1 MLPSMT
7 TDTRGRDL
15 AARMGLAPIGT
26 RRIEMLLAGMVSL
39 FGLLFAATT
48 LPAIAAEWPQL
59 APALSLMVAVAVYG
73 SIAVGALAA
82 LLHQWTRPVFCAIGI
97 IYLGALA
104 LWPLSTGGDYTG
116 QTTPWLFALAGVPCA
131 LVVVA
136 ARWPVSVGYV
146 LVVSVSIAAERLM
159 PSGGAATVSTALLD
173 ASSAVEVGVALLL
186 VVNAVRRAARD
197 VDSAQGAA
205 LSRYADA
212 QIDEATESER
222 VRTDALVHDSVLTTF
237 LSAAGAHTA
246 EAQALAARMAVHTMG
261 VLSRATVASS
271 VGPKVALGELLGRIR
286 ADAGDVADNF
296 GFEAQ
301 QVRDHFVPENVA
313 DAIVSAAVQAMT
325 NSVKHAGGPDV
336 PRSVLIK
343 GGSDGAVCVH
353 VADEGRGFD
362 PSKVA
367 SERLGL
373 RVSIIER
380 MSRVSGAV
388 DLHTALGE
396 GTEFILSWPASATA
410 PSITDVDD
418 RSVLA

>member
-1 MLPSMT
+1 MT

-15 AARMGLAPIGT
+15 AAKMGLAPIGS

-48 LPAIAAEWPQL
+48 IPELVEDWPL
-59 APALSLMVAVAVYG
+59 LNPGVTLMIAVAVYG
-73 SIAVGALAA
+73 AIAVASLAA
-82 LLHQWTRPVFCAIGI
+82 LLHQWTRPVFGGVGI
-97 IYLGALA
+97 VYLGALA
-104 LWPLSTGGDYTG
+104 LWPLSVDGQYTG
-116 QTTPWLFALAGVPCA
+116 TSSPWLFALAGIPSA

-146 LVVSVSIAAERLM
+146 IVVS
-159 PSGGAATVSTALLD
+159 ATVGAQRFVPIGGGVSFASALTD
-173 ASSAVEVGVALLL
+173 AASASEVGFALLL
-186 VVNAVRRAARD
+186 VVSAVRRAARQ

-237 LSAAGAHTA
+237 LSAAAAQTP
-246 EAQALAARMAVHTMG
+246 EARALAARMAAHTMG

-271 VGPKVALGELLGRIR
+271 VGPKVPIAELLVRIR
-286 ADAGDVADNF
+286 EDAGAVADRF
-296 GFEAQ
+296 SFASKD
-301 QVRDHFVPENVA
+301 VKDRYLPENVA

-325 NSVKHAGGPDV
+325 NSVKHAGGPEV
-336 PRSVLIK
+336 PRSVVVK
-343 GGSDGAVCVH
+343 GGDEGAVCVH
-353 VADEGRGFD
+353 VEDKGRGFD
-362 PSKVA
+362 PAKVA

-388 DLHTALGE
+388 DLRTALGE
-396 GTEFILSWPASATA
+396 GTEFVLSWPAGATA
-410 PSITDVDD
+410 PEASSADD
-418 RSVLA
+418 ETVFA

>member
-1 MLPSMT
+1 MT
-7 TDTRGRDL
+7 TDTRGRDM
-15 AARMGLAPIGT
+15 AARMGLAPIGS

-39 FGLLFAATT
+39 FGVLFAATT
-48 LPAIAAEWPQL
+48 VPRLLVDWPEL
-59 APALSLMVAVAVYG
+59 HPGLSLMIAVAVYG
-73 SIAVGALAA
+73 SILVGGLAA
-82 LLHQWTRPVFCAIGI
+82 LLHQWTGPVFGAIGL

-104 LWPLSTGGDYTG
+104 LWPASISGAYVGE
-116 QTTPWLFALAGVPCA
+116 TTPWLFALAGVPCA

-146 LVVSVSIAAERLM
+146 LVVALSIAAQRITA
-159 PSGGAATVSTALLD
+159 PGGDASLPTALLD
-173 ASSAVEVGVALLL
+173 ASTAAEVGVALLL
-186 VVNAVRRAARD
+186 IVMAVRRAARH

-237 LSAAGAHTA
+237 LSAAGAHTP

-271 VGPKVALGELLGRIR
+271 VGPKVPIAELLGRIR
-286 ADAGDVADNF
+286 TDAGAVAD
-296 GFEAQ
+296 GFQFATEE
-301 QVRDHFVPENVA
+301 VRDHFVPENVA

-325 NSVKHAGGPDV
+325 NSVKHAGGPEV

-343 GGSDGAVCVH
+343 GAADGAVCVH
-353 VADEGRGFD
+353 VQDEGRGFD

-396 GTEFILSWPASATA
+396 GTMFVLSWPASANSPATA
-410 PSITDVDD
+410 DADD
-418 RSVLA
+418 EAVLA

>member
-1 MLPSMT
+1 MT

-48 LPAIAAEWPQL
+48 LPRVAQDWPQL
-59 APALSLMVAVAVYG
+59 DPGISLMVAVAVYG

-104 LWPLSTGGDYTG
+104 LFPVSTGGHFTG
-116 QTTPWLFALAGVPCA
+116 QATPWLFALAGVPCA

-146 LVVSVSIAAERLM
+146 LVVAVSIAAERLV
-159 PSGGAATVSTALLD
+159 PSGGAVSVSTALLD

-186 VVNAVRRAARD
+186 VVNAVRRAARN

-237 LSAAGAHTA
+237 LSAAGAHTR
-246 EAQALAARMAVHTMG
+246 ESQALAARMAVHTMG

-271 VGPKVALGELLGRIR
+271 VGPKVPVGELLARIR
-286 ADAGDVADNF
+286 EDAGAVADSF
-296 GFEAQ
+296 AFSTQE
-301 QVRDHFVPENVA
+301 VRERFVPENVA

-325 NSVKHAGGPDV
+325 NSVKHAGGPEV

-343 GGSDGAVCVH
+343 GAPDGAVCVH

-396 GTEFILSWPASATA
+396 GTEFVLSWPASATA
-410 PSITDVDD
+410 PAVSDAEDEA
-418 RSVLA
+418 VLA